1 MSPKANFLVTLALCS
16 ASFVLALFLN
26 TLGDALTVVG
36 STTNPIVGFIIPIM
50 FYWKLTPDVPLL
62 SRKKVF
68 SLIVAVLVIAIS
80 IIDLLNFFL
89 FD

>member
-1 MSPKANFLVTLALCS
+1 MTLGLCCASYFLA
-16 ASFVLALFLN
+16 FFLN
-26 TLGDALTVVG
+26 SLGDALTVVG

-62 SRKKVF
+62 SRKKIV
-68 SLIVAVLVIAIS
+68 SLIVLILVVLTS

-89 FD
+89 FKED